1 MKSKIETVA
10 AVQTAGLTRGQR
22 LRRLVVRTALAI
34 VLLFVIWV
42 GYLLWIINRF
52 DPGPVGESYDAG
64 IVLGASLWHD
74 VPSPGL
80 RERLDHALKLYEEGR
95 FETFILTGGYGGVR
109 SRLAEA
115 EGMRNYLLERG
126 VPESD
131 ILLET
136 TSTSTYDN
144 LLNSKAIMR
153 ENDIN
158 KVVIITHEFHSARA
172 YDIARYLD
180 YQDPDLSPAKSVVVP
195 ELQQQPREVLAF
207 TKWKIDSV
215 LLKFGLRLPDN

>member
-1 MKSKIETVA
+1 MQ
-10 AVQTAGLTRGQR
+10 AVMAVETAGHTRGRR
-22 LRRLVVRTALAI
+22 LRRLALRIILAA
-34 VLLFVIWV
+34 VLLTVIWV
-42 GYLLWIINRF
+42 GYLLWVINRF

-64 IVLGASLWHD
+64 IVLGASLWRD

-95 FETFILTGGYGGVR
+95 FDTFILTGGYGGVR

-131 ILLET
+131 MLLET

-153 ENDIN
+153 EHDIE

-172 YDIARYLD
+172 YDIARYLNYPD
-180 YQDPDLSPAKSVVVP
+180 ADLSPAKSEVVP
-195 ELQQQPREVLAF
+195 EHQQQPREVLAF
-207 TKWKIDSV
+207 TKWKIDSL
-215 LLKFGLRLPDN
+215 LLKLGLRLPDF